1 MPRART
7 IVSPATAPSQ
17 ASPPPASR
25 SSWSGQLA
33 IGNLTVPVKA
43 YPAVVIRSQGLL
55 HQVHG
60 ECGTQ
65 IQQRKCCPQHGEIP
79 TDQIAKAYSYGP
91 DDDIV
96 LSADELGGLQ
106 PSDQQTLQVE
116 HLLPRAELDLS
127 LLSGR
132 SLFLIPAN
140 PPACTSYALILHTLS
155 RRNVWAI
162 GRGAISEQRQLLAVQ
177 ATSHR
182 LVVHVLHWPAQQRSC
197 PLFAPLPANVSDVDL
212 HSLEGSLP
220 SLRQPVP
227 WIDFVDEYE
236 LKLTALVANKV
247 AARSKVK
254 SSPAVAP
261 SLASSPA
268 SVSRS
273 RRSRRAA

>member
-7 IVSPATAPSQ
+7 IVPSTTAPSP
-17 ASPPPASR
+17 ASPPPANR

-43 YPAVVIRSQGLL
+43 YPAVVVRSQGLL
-55 HQVHG
+55 HQVHAA
-60 ECGTQ
+60 CGAQ

-79 TDQIAKAYSYGP
+79 TEQIAKAYSYGP

-96 LSADELGGLQ
+96 LSADELGHLQ

-140 PPACTSYALILHTLS
+140 PPACASYALVLQTLS
-155 RRNVWAI
+155 GRNVWAI

-177 ATSHR
+177 ATTSR
-182 LVVHVLHWPAQQRSC
+182 LLVHVLHWPAQQRSC
-197 PLFAPLPANVSDVDL
+197 PLFAPLPSNVSDVDL
-212 HSLEGSLP
+212 HSLEASLP
-220 SLRQPVP
+220 ALRQPVP

-236 LKLTALVANKV
+236 QKLTALVATKV
-247 AARSKVK
+247 AARSNVK

-261 SLASSPA
+261 SFVAPPA
-268 SVSRS
+268 SGSRS